1 MALKPTIAPT
11 TYTKPGAQPFLQGA
25 VYDGSPM
32 HRNRLAGIA
41 RMLMRHRPPSAG
53 VNVLDIGCGL
63 GHIAGPVAALGY
75 RVKGIDV
82 HPGSIESAR
91 RNYPG
96 GQLSFEA
103 ALLEDIDLKQF
114 DLLILSEVLEH
125 VSAWQPMLRYL
136 AKNMAPN
143 ARLIL
148 TVPNGWSAMELVC
161 RPSYFLK
168 RSPLGS
174 RFVKT
179 IKKWLNTADLTTA
192 NEQTPHVNFFRRG
205 ALQKAMQ
212 ACGLNV
218 HEVEGY
224 FCLWPL
230 WEVMRSRQ
238 ISETWAARDYA
249 LAERLPMATR
259 GFWCF
264 SISAGAGPLRS

>member
-1 MALKPTIAPT
+1 MASKPTITAT
-11 TYTKPGAQPFLQGA
+11 RYTPPDAEPFLRGA

-41 RMLMRHRPPSAG
+41 RMMMRHRAPSPE

-82 HPGSIESAR
+82 HAGSIEAAR

-96 GQLSFEA
+96 PRLSFEA
-103 ALLEDIDLKQF
+103 ALLEQIDLKSF

-125 VSAWQPMLRYL
+125 VTAWRPMLSYL
-136 AKNMAPN
+136 AQNMAPH

-148 TVPNGWSAMELVC
+148 TVPNGWSAMEMVC

-168 RSPLGS
+168 RSPFGS
-174 RFVKT
+174 RIVKT

-205 ALQKAMQ
+205 ALQKGAR
-212 ACGLNV
+212 ACGLTV

-230 WEVMRSRQ
+230 WEVMRSHQ

-249 LAERLPMATR
+249 LANHVPLAWR

-264 SISAGAGPLRS
+264 SLSNQAEPSTP